1 MTVLPN
7 EQNRFT
13 TLRLRV
19 LRGEATETERDE
31 VAALI
36 AEIEAQEAAYL
47 QSANARLQCENAA
60 KCAEIATIHKQNQ
73 TLELAL
79 LEYEQAV
86 AEMKI
91 SLAILTG
98 VQKI

>member
-1 MTVLPN
+1 MTALPN
-7 EQNRFT
+7 EQSRFT

-19 LRGEATETERDE
+19 LRGEATEADRNE

-36 AEIEAQEAAYL
+36 AAIEAQEAAYL
-47 QSANARLQCENAA
+47 QPTTARLQRENAA
-60 KCAEIATIHKQNQ
+60 KRAEIATIHKQNQ
-73 TLELAL
+73 VLELAL
-79 LEYEQAV
+79 LEHEQAV